1 MRTVHFRNDHF
12 AAIIGYRDYMH
23 GNIRICHV
31 YYVEGLGHNL
41 FLVGQFCDGDLEV
54 AFRFKTCYVHNV
66 EGDPLLMGARDLNMY
81 TIFIFDIEVSS
92 PEEGKD
98 FEESFAPVDKL
109 EVVRMFIVYVS
120 YKNITIFQMDVKM
133 AFLNGPLKED
143 VYVSHPYGFVNPD
156 IPAHV
161 YKLKKAMYDL
171 KQAPREDKLR
181 SDGEAH
187 HGSNLRGQTMRRYFK
202 AYLIKV
208 IIDRLIKQV
217 LSSSEA
223 YSKLTKWDIE
233 LGVYHITYVPRV
245 SVKGQVMADFLANT
259 PVVTNTTRVEDIPE
273 SSHAREDMTLG
284 LRTWR
289 LYTDRASNE
298 GRSRAGLILI
308 ALDDAEYFYALRL
321 NFSNSCN
328 DVEYDTLLSGPRT
341 TTKIQVKKYML
352 FLTPS

>member
-1 MRTVHFRNDHF
+1 MGTVHFRNDHF

-171 KQAPREDKLR
+171 KQAPREWYD
-181 SDGEAH
+181 
-187 HGSNLRGQTMRRYFK
+187 N
-202 AYLIKV
+202 
-208 IIDRLIKQV
+208 
-217 LSSSEA
+217 LSSFKSA
-223 YSKLTKWDIE
+223 I
-233 LGVYHITYVPRV
+233 
-245 SVKGQVMADFLANT
+245 
-259 PVVTNTTRVEDIPE
+259 
-273 SSHAREDMTLG
+273 
-284 LRTWR
+284 
-289 LYTDRASNE
+289 
-298 GRSRAGLILI
+298 
-308 ALDDAEYFYALRL
+308 
-321 NFSNSCN
+321 
-328 DVEYDTLLSGPRT
+328 TLL
-341 TTKIQVKKYML
+341 KVL
-352 FLTPS
+352 LT